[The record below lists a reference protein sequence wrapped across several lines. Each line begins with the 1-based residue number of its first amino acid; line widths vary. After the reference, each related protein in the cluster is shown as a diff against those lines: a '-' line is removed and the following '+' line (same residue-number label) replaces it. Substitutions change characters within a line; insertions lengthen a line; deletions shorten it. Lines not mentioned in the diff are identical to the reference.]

1 MRCVMRYCIRV
12 LLIKRSKVYDDAAM
26 VVAHDLGHVS
36 SSGFDCSRSCR
47 VHMTECAQDPSSEDV
62 LCHEMLHC
70 ELAIKGRNLR

>member
-1 MRCVMRYCIRV
+1 
-12 LLIKRSKVYDDAAM
+12 M

-47 VHMTECAQDPSSEDV
+47 VHMTECAQNPSFEDV

-70 ELAIKGRNLR
+70 AFIDKRSEIDVDAAMFVCHLECWNGG